1 MSMLKWKLMITTLP
15 VPVAAVIVRWI
26 LEHFFKNY
34 MNNYSGVMDFSA
46 LAPVLTGGVFLI
58 GLMLSGTLQDYKESE
73 KIPAELATSLETI
86 EESIGWVC
94 ANRPQVNERQMR
106 DILMEVT
113 DELIAWL
120 YRKRSHEQMF
130 IVIEKL
136 NLLLKEFD
144 KLGANLPSV
153 RMTTEIHNLRRTV
166 TRIGVISRTGF
177 LASGYALLDLLVV
190 SVLTLLVVAS
200 YKSEFGTL
208 GKYIIIGFVS
218 LIYSYLWRLVR
229 DVDDPFEYSPDGER
243 TGAAEVE
250 LFPLTEYQARARDR
264 LAGKTLEERYASA
277 QDPDEEKPDAAP
289 SPALLIGVGVGCL
302 FIGAFV
308 VWLVSRS
315 IGPQGSSA
323 GVTPVPAT
331 SAPVRKVEEGAPKQ
345 PADKPGEEAA
355 QPGKD
360 EKNDKDEKSD
370 KGTAQN
376 PATAPADKPSSD
388 SAPVRIA
395 SPKEDD
401 SDAASD
407 PPKKKRHHHR
417 HKKEE

>member
-1 MSMLKWKLMITTLP
+1 MSLLKWKLMITTLP
-15 VPVAAVIVRWI
+15 VPVAAVIVRWV

-106 DILMEVT
+106 EVVSEVT

-120 YRKRSHEQMF
+120 YRKRSHEQIY
-130 IVIEKL
+130 IVLEKL

-200 YKSEFGTL
+200 YKAEFGTL

-218 LIYSYLWRLVR
+218 LIYSYLWRLVA
-229 DVDDPFEYSPDGER
+229 DVDDPFEYAADGQR

-250 LFPLTEYQARARDR
+250 LFPLLEYQARARDR
-264 LAGKTLEERYASA
+264 LAGKTLEQRFAAAQPKEEEAERAR
-277 QDPDEEKPDAAP
+277 PN
-289 SPALLIGVGVGCL
+289 PAILIGVGVGCL

-308 VWLVSRS
+308 VWLLSRS
-315 IGPQGSSA
+315 ITQGA
-323 GVTPVPAT
+323 GTTPPPPPPAT
-331 SAPVRKVEEGAPKQ
+331 SAPVREVTAGTPPPAAKPSEAATKAAPAEAEPAEQPTPSGEDKAAAPK
-345 PADKPGEEAA
+345 K
-355 QPGKD
+355 
-360 EKNDKDEKSD
+360 
-370 KGTAQN
+370 
-376 PATAPADKPSSD
+376 D
-388 SAPVRIA
+388 SAPVQVA
-395 SPKEDD
+395 APKDD
-401 SDAASD
+401 SSD
-407 PPKKKRHHHR
+407 EDQPKKKRRHHR
-417 HKKEE
+417 RKKGE

>member
-46 LAPVLTGGVFLI
+46 LGPVLTGGVFLI

-73 KIPAELATSLETI
+73 KIPAELATCLETI

-94 ANRPQVNERQMR
+94 ANRPQVNERGMR
-106 DILMEVT
+106 ETLMVVT
-113 DELIAWL
+113 DEIVAWL
-120 YRKRSHEQMF
+120 YRKRSHEHIF
-130 IVIEKL
+130 ITIEKL
-136 NLLLKEFD
+136 NGLLKEFD

-153 RMTTEIHNLRRTV
+153 RVTTEIHNLRRTI

-229 DVDDPFEYSPDGER
+229 DVDDPFEYAENGER

-250 LFPLTEYQARARDR
+250 LFPLLEYQERARER
-264 LAGKTLEERYASA
+264 LAGKTIEERLAKAPAPETDNESSS
-277 QDPDEEKPDAAP
+277 P
-289 SPALLIGVGVGCL
+289 SPAVLIGVGVGCL

-308 VWLVSRS
+308 VWLMSRS
-315 IGPQGSSA
+315 LPDAGSSQA
-323 GVTPVPAT
+323 PRSAPSAT
-331 SAPVRKVEEGAPKQ
+331 SAPVTPVTPGA
-345 PADKPGEEAA
+345 
-355 QPGKD
+355 
-360 EKNDKDEKSD
+360 
-370 KGTAQN
+370 
-376 PATAPADKPSSD
+376 APAATSPTPPTDGVKEAPAESEKPAAPEKVAETGKD
-388 SAPVRIA
+388 SAPVRVNSA
-395 SPKEDD
+395 QAES
-401 SDAASD
+401 SDEEEAT
-407 PPKKKRHHHR
+407 PKKKRRHHR
-417 HKKEE
+417 RKKDE